1 MNRIRL
7 GIVGL
12 GNMGSGHFY
21 NVFAGKC
28 PSVEI
33 AAVCDIDPDKL
44 EKAKEYPSVAR
55 FTNYAEMLDSGLV
68 DAVLIAVPHYDH

>member
-1 MNRIRL
+1 MNKIRL
-7 GIVGL
+7 GIVGM

-33 AAVCDIDPDKL
+33 AAVCDINPEL
-44 EKAKEYPSVAR
+44 Q
-55 FTNYAEMLDSGLV
+55 F
-68 DAVLIAVPHYDH
+68 